1 MAQPL
6 PPSTPMTWKM
16 RGLNWPLA
24 RRLLRESIV
33 HWWHDDVPHMGAALA
48 FYSVLSIAPLF
59 MLGVAMLGF
68 MFGPEAAQ
76 GQVIAQLRDL
86 IGAEGAKAMG
96 SIIESASQH
105 PHRSQLATVIGTI
118 LLLIGAVGT
127 FAELQN
133 TLNRIWKV
141 PPAPYKGVMDIVQRR
156 LFSFGLV
163 LGFGFLLLVSLLIST
178 ALSAAKETLGQHIPG
193 MAYVIQTVH
202 LIISFGVITVLFGT
216 IFHLLPDTKVRWQD
230 VWVGACI
237 TALIFTLG
245 KFLIGF
251 YLGHSM
257 ITTVYGAAGSFV
269 VLILWV
275 YFSSQLVF
283 FGAEFTHAYAR
294 HHLPVP
300 HPAKM
305 PPNADPALANGAPA

>member
-1 MAQPL
+1 MD
-6 PPSTPMTWKM
+6 W
-16 RGLNWPLA
+16 RVG
-24 RRLLRESIV
+24 RRLVRESFI
-33 HWWHDDVPHMGAALA
+33 HWWNDDVPHMGAALA

-59 MLGVAMLGF
+59 MLGVAVLGYT
-68 MFGPEAAQ
+68 FGPEAAT
-76 GQVIAQLRDL
+76 GQVVAQLRGL
-86 IGAEGAKAMG
+86 LGAEGAKAMQTL
-96 SIIESASQH
+96 IVSASKH
-105 PHRSQLATVIGTI
+105 PLRSELATVIGTI
-118 LLLIGAVGT
+118 LLLIGAIGT

-141 PPAPYKGVMDIVQRR
+141 PPAPYKSVTDLLKRR

-163 LGFGFLLLVSLLIST
+163 LGFGFLLLISLVLS
-178 ALSAAKETLGQHIPG
+178 AGLSAAKETFGAQAPG
-193 MAYVIQTVH
+193 MKYVIQTVH
-202 LIISFGVITVLFGT
+202 LIVSFGVVTIVFGT

-237 TALIFTLG
+237 TALLFTLG

-257 ITTVYGAAGSFV
+257 LTTVYGAAGSFV
-269 VLILWV
+269 VLLLWV

-294 HHLPVP
+294 HHLPAPQPADSKSAAHVS
-300 HPAKM
+300 HPAI
-305 PPNADPALANGAPA
+305 A